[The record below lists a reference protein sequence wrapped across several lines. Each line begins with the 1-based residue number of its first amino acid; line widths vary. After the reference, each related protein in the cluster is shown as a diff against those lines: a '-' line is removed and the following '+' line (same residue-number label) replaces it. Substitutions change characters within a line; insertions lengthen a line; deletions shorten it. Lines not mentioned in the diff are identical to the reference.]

1 MATAD
6 DRADAVRVLLVED
19 HDMVAE
25 ALRLALAAFPEIELV
40 ERANS
45 LETGVAA
52 ADRLRP
58 QVVLLDR
65 RLPDGDAI
73 EAIGRFAPARVLVL
87 TGDANPKITARLLD
101 AGGAG
106 LVLKSGMIE
115 DLAAAI
121 GAVAAGGIVIDR
133 ELLPSGL
140 TAREREV
147 LSLIAAGAGTERIAG
162 ELSLAR
168 TAVRDHIDRILAK
181 TGARSRLEAVA
192 YARRTG
198 LID

>member
-1 MATAD
+1 MD
-6 DRADAVRVLLVED
+6 PVRVLLVED

-25 ALRLALAAFPEIELV
+25 ALALALEAFREVELI

-52 ADRLRP
+52 AARFGPD
-58 QVVLLDR
+58 VVLLDR

-73 EAIGRFAPARVLVL
+73 AAIGRFAPARVLVL
-87 TGDANPKITARLLD
+87 TGDANSRITARLLE

-106 LVLKSGMIE
+106 LILKSCLLE
-115 DLAAAI
+115 DLVAAI
-121 GAVAAGGIVIDR
+121 KSVAAGEIVIDR
-133 ELLPSGL
+133 QLLPEAGL
-140 TAREREV
+140 TARERAV
-147 LSLIAAGAGTERIAG
+147 LTLIAAGAGTERIAG

-168 TAVRDHIDRILAK
+168 SAVRDHIERILAK
-181 TGARSRLEAVA
+181 TGARSQLEAVA